1 MVFREAVEKDAAAI
15 AALHAQS
22 WQLHYHNVMKPEY
35 LAGPII
41 QERLSV
47 WQQRMQTP
55 TPNQYIVLAE
65 EENQLIGFACYYF
78 DKDPKWGTLLDNLHV
93 TFDRKGQ
100 GIGKQLVQKGLD
112 WSFEKDKT
120 KPVYLWVYEV
130 NEAAI
135 VAYESMGGRREDRQL
150 LPNPD
155 GGKAW
160 ALRYVWEYSFEN

>member
-1 MVFREAVEKDAAAI
+1 MIFREAQKEDARAI
-15 AALHAQS
+15 AALHAKN

-55 TPNQYIVLAE
+55 NLNQYIVLAE
-65 EENQLIGFACYYF
+65 DNNQLIGFACYYF

-100 GIGKQLVQKGLD
+100 GIGKQLLQKGLD
-112 WSFEKDKT
+112 WSFEKDKS
-120 KPVYLWVYEV
+120 KPVYLWVYEP

-135 VAYESMGGRREDRQL
+135 AAYEKMGGRREDRQL
-150 LPNPD
+150 HTNPD

-160 ALRYVWEYSFEN
+160 ALRYVWEYK